1 MKLKK
6 LVIFKGKLT
15 NFFVWWDFALIFS
28 VNYPKWHVLSG
39 ELFVFSKKNDDFFAL
54 GETEVSQ

>member
-1 MKLKK
+1 MKFIE

-15 NFFVWWDFALIFS
+15 NFFVSWDFALIFS

-39 ELFVFSKKNDDFFAL
+39 ESFIFGKNNDHFFAP
-54 GETEVSQ
+54 GETVVSQ